1 VPPEHHTDD
10 RAAETCMSFDTERP
24 FVLTATCASRMGTT
38 ARVTTFLASRR
49 FYIVEMQQFDDTI
62 SQRFF
67 VRITFC
73 AVQGDKVDIAA
84 LRKEFQEVAD
94 VEQMEWKIHDSRER
108 SRVLIMVS
116 NYDHCLEDLL
126 YRHRIGE
133 LQADITAIV
142 SNHVTLQPIAAQ
154 NRIPFFHLPVTP
166 QTKPQQEQKLLEL
179 VDSTRTDLVV
189 LARYMQILSDDLCG
203 KLRGRAINIH
213 HSFLPGFKGAKPYH
227 QAYDRGVKVIGA
239 TAHFVTADLDEGPI
253 IEQIVEHVDH
263 AYTPDMLV
271 AAGRDSERRALSRA
285 VRLATEQ
292 RVFLNGNRTVIFR

>member
-1 VPPEHHTDD
+1 
-10 RAAETCMSFDTERP
+10 MSFDTEHP

-73 AVQGDKVDIAA
+73 AVRGEKVDLGD
-84 LRKEFQEVAD
+84 LRKQFQEVAD
-94 VEQMEWKIHDSRER
+94 AEQMEWNIHDSRDR
-108 SRVLIMVS
+108 ARVLIMVS

-133 LQADITAIV
+133 LAMDITAIV
-142 SNHVTLQPIAAQ
+142 SNHVTLQPVAAH
-154 NRIPFFHLPVTP
+154 NRIPFFHLPVTA
-166 QTKPQQEQKLLEL
+166 QTKPEQERKLIEL
-179 VDSTRTDLVV
+179 IDSTKTDLVV

-227 QAYDRGVKVIGA
+227 QAFERGVKLIGA
-239 TAHFVTADLDEGPI
+239 TAHYVTSDLDEGPI
-253 IEQIVEHVDH
+253 IEQEVQRVDH
-263 AYTPDMLV
+263 NYTPDALV
-271 AAGRDSERRALSRA
+271 AVGRDTETVALSKA
-285 VRLATEQ
+285 VKYHLEH
-292 RVFLNGNRTVIFR
+292 RVFLNHDKTVIFR

>member
-1 VPPEHHTDD
+1 
-10 RAAETCMSFDTERP
+10 MSFDTEHP

-38 ARVTTFLASRR
+38 ARVTTFLATRR

-73 AVQGDKVDIAA
+73 AVQGEKVDLAA

-94 VEQMEWKIHDSRER
+94 AEQMEWKIHDSRDR
-108 SRVLIMVS
+108 ARVLIMVS

-166 QTKPQQEQKLLEL
+166 QTKPQQEQKLIEL
-179 VDSTRTDLVV
+179 VDSTKTDLVV

-263 AYTPDMLV
+263 SYTPDMLV

>member
-1 VPPEHHTDD
+1 
-10 RAAETCMSFDTERP
+10 MSFDTEHP

-38 ARVTTFLASRR
+38 ARVTTFLAARR

-73 AVQGDKVDIAA
+73 AVQGDKVDLTA
-84 LRKEFQEVAD
+84 LRKDFQEVA
-94 VEQMEWKIHDSRER
+94 VIEQMEWKIHDSRDR
-108 SRVLIMVS
+108 ARVLIMVS

-142 SNHVTLQPIAAQ
+142 SNHVTLQPVAAQ
-154 NRIPFFHLPVTP
+154 HRIPFFHLPVTA
-166 QTKPQQEQKLLEL
+166 QTKPEQERKLIEL
-179 VDSTRTDLVV
+179 IDSTKTDLVV
-189 LARYMQILSDDLCG
+189 LARYMQILSDDLCRH
-203 KLRGRAINIH
+203 LRGRAINIH